1 LKTTVGS
8 QHCLKRGLDI
18 QSIGARA
25 QLVALFFILS
35 LPHLQM
41 SAVSNELHRPI
52 VIAHR
57 GASGYLP
64 EHTLAAKAMAHAMG
78 ADFIEQDVVLTR
90 DGVPIVLHDIH
101 LEYTTDVANRF
112 PDYRRSDGHFYAI
125 DLTLAQIRQL
135 QAHER
140 VQINPD
146 GSRAAAFPD
155 RYPLQT
161 GILRIPT
168 LAEEIDLIAGM
179 DRSRGKQTGL
189 YIELKAPNFHLKEG
203 LDIAS
208 NVLKVLTEKGYA
220 QSTAQVYLQ
229 SFDDQVL
236 RYLREELDCK
246 LPLIQLIA
254 DPAWG
259 EDSAVDYSFL
269 QTDAGLDSIAKYAD
283 GIGPW
288 YRQIYLGRNEEG
300 EVQLSELVSMAHKHG
315 LKVHPYTLRLE
326 DIPAGIHNF
335 ENLMQI
341 MLEDAGVD
349 GFFTD
354 FPDLARSYIDKNF
367 AAP

>member
-1 LKTTVGS
+1 LPFF
-8 QHCLKRGLDI
+8 L
-18 QSIGARA
+18 
-25 QLVALFFILS
+25 ALL
-35 LPHLQM
+35 LPHRQM
-41 SAVSNELHRPI
+41 SAVSNELRKPI

-64 EHTLAAKAMAHAMG
+64 EHTLPAKAMAHAMG

-101 LEYTTDVANRF
+101 LEFTTDVAARF
-112 PDYRRSDGHFYAI
+112 TDHQRSDGHFYAI
-125 DLTLAQIRQL
+125 DLELAQIRQL

-146 GSRAAAFPD
+146 GSRAAVFPG
-155 RYPLQT
+155 RYPLQN
-161 GILRIPT
+161 GILRVPT

-179 DRSRGKQTGL
+179 DRSRGRQTGL
-189 YIELKAPNFHLKEG
+189 YIELKAPNFHLREG
-203 LDIAS
+203 QDIAAS
-208 NVLKVLTEKGYA
+208 ILSVLTEKGYEDNT
-220 QSTAQVYLQ
+220 SQVYLQ

-254 DPAWG
+254 DPDWG
-259 EDSAVDYSFL
+259 EDSAVDYRFL
-269 QTDAGLDSIAKYAD
+269 QTNAGLDSVAKYAD

-288 YRQIYLGRNEEG
+288 YRQIYLGHNEDG
-300 EVQLSELVSMAHKHG
+300 EVQLSQLASMAQERG
-315 LKVHPYTLRLE
+315 LAVHPYTLRLE
-326 DIPAGIHNF
+326 DIPAGIQDF
-335 ENLMQI
+335 DNLMYI
-341 MLEDAGVD
+341 MLEVAGVD

-367 AAP
+367 QAP

>member
-1 LKTTVGS
+1 
-8 QHCLKRGLDI
+8 
-18 QSIGARA
+18 
-25 QLVALFFILS
+25 
-35 LPHLQM
+35 M
-41 SAVSNELHRPI
+41 SNELSKPI

-101 LEYTTDVANRF
+101 LEYTTDVAARF
-112 PDYRRSDGHFYAI
+112 PDYQRSDGHFYAI

-135 QAHER
+135 HAHER
-140 VQINPD
+140 VQINTD
-146 GSRAAAFPD
+146 GSREAVFPG

-161 GILRIPT
+161 GSLRVPT

-203 LDIAS
+203 LDIAAS
-208 NVLKVLTEKGYA
+208 ILKVLTEKGYA
-220 QSTAQVYLQ
+220 QNTAQVYLQ

-236 RYLREELDCK
+236 RYLRDELGCE

-254 DPAWG
+254 DPDWG

-300 EVQLSELVSMAHKHG
+300 EVQLSELVSMAQKRG
-315 LKVHPYTLRLE
+315 LAVHPYTLRLE
-326 DIPAGIHNF
+326 DIPSGIHSF
-335 ENLMQI
+335 DNLMYI
-341 MLEDAGVD
+341 LLEDAGVD

-354 FPDLARSYIDKNF
+354 FPDLARNYIDKNF